1 MWFHLILAV
10 QHILAHRREKVNVK
24 YNDENGTV
32 TYQQK
37 KTWKFLDEDSN
48 GRLDDVIVNINVI
61 ALVKTLAQFLSLNFW
76 NDFCWFSN
84 FLWINL

>member
-1 MWFHLILAV
+1 M
-10 QHILAHRREKVNVK
+10 QHILAHRRERVNVK

-61 ALVKTLAQFLSLNFW
+61 ALVKTLLA
-76 NDFCWFSN
+76 
-84 FLWINL
+84 